1 MQKKLCST
9 CLHYVGGRFCDAF
22 DDTIPDAIL
31 NGTMSHTKPVSGDN
45 GLQYQ
50 VAPEYQ
56 KVLIG
61 NSKKNSE

>member
-9 CLHYVGGRFCDAF
+9 CIHYAGGRFCDAF

-31 NGTMSHTKPVSGDN
+31 KGTMSHTKPVPGDN
-45 GLQYQ
+45 GLQYE

-56 KVLIG
+56 EALSGSNQKR
-61 NSKKNSE
+61 